1 MDAVTYP
8 NSSVT
13 EFITRHMIPVKI
25 PYNQKPLSV
34 DFKVKWTPTLV
45 VLDKEGNEHHRTVGF
60 LRPNALI
67 PSLMLGVGKSHFDL
81 GEYNQAVSNF
91 DQVLAKYPK
100 SDWAAEA
107 VYYRGVSGFKITN
120 DPKRLRELYDKLSAE
135 YPNSEWAERAEP
147 YRLLK

>member
-1 MDAVTYP
+1 
-8 NSSVT
+8 
-13 EFITRHMIPVKI
+13 MIPVKI
-25 PYNQKPLSV
+25 LYNQKPLSV

-81 GEYNQAVSNF
+81 GEYKQAVSTF

-107 VYYRGVSGFKITN
+107 VYYRGVSALQNLQRSEAAAGN
-120 DPKRLRELYDKLSAE
+120 VREALSRI
-135 YPNSEWAERAEP
+135 SQQ
-147 YRLLK
+147 